1 MNKILYPRKEDWA
14 KVLERPVNKGEDL
27 EKVCQAVFDEVAR
40 DGDEALRKYTWYFD
54 RVKLEGFEVTEE
66 EFEQAEREVQ
76 ADLKEAVSLAKENI
90 ERFHEAQVPG
100 VSEYVNENGFRCWQE
115 ARAIDRV
122 GLYVPGGSAP
132 LFSTVLM
139 LAVPARIAGCREVV
153 ICTPPGR
160 DGRVNPVILW
170 TARLCGVKRVY
181 KVGGIQ
187 AIAALTLGTGTIPRV
202 DKIFGPGNRFVTA
215 AKQMSGRYGVAIDMP
230 AGPSEL
236 MIVADGTAC
245 ARFVA
250 ADLLSQAEHG
260 PDSQV
265 VLVTCVEGLVED
277 VEKELQKQLEV
288 LPRKAIAE
296 VALKCSKY
304 VVLCDR
310 EECVEMANLY
320 APEHL
325 MLCVEDYMA
334 WVPKIRNAGSVF
346 LGNYST
352 ESAGDYASGTN
363 HTLPTNGYARAYSG
377 VGIDSFMKKISF
389 QEIRPEGLAYL
400 GKTIEIM
407 ADNENLTAHG
417 NAVRVRRESEEL
429 KTKS

>member
-1 MNKILYPRKEDWA
+1 MNKILYPKREDWA

-40 DGDEALRKYTWYFD
+40 DGDEALKKYTWYFD
-54 RVKLEGFEVTEE
+54 RVKMADFEVTNE
-66 EFEQAEREVQ
+66 EFEAADREVA
-76 ADLKEAVSLAKENI
+76 ADLKEAIGVAKENI
-90 ERFHEAQVPG
+90 ERFHEVQLPG
-100 VSEYVNENGFRCWQE
+100 INEYVNANGFRCWQE
-115 ARAIDRV
+115 ARAIECV

-139 LAVPARIAGCREVV
+139 LAIPARIAGCREVV
-153 ICTPPGR
+153 ICTPPGQ

-170 TARLCGVKRVY
+170 TAKLCGVSRVY

-215 AKQMSGRYGVAIDMP
+215 AKQMVGRYGVAIDMP

-245 ARFVA
+245 PRFVA

-265 VLVTCVEGLVED
+265 VLVTCVERLVEE
-277 VEKELQKQLEV
+277 VERELREQLDR

-296 VALKCSKY
+296 MALKCSKY
-304 VVLCDR
+304 VVLNSR

-334 WVPKIRNAGSVF
+334 WVPRIRNAGSVF

-377 VGIDSFMKKISF
+377 VGVDSFMKKISF

-400 GKTIEIM
+400 GKTIEMM

-417 NAVRVRRESEEL
+417 NAVRVRVEGL
-429 KTKS
+429 

>member
-1 MNKILYPRKEDWA
+1 MNKILYPKREDWA
-14 KVLERPVNKGEDL
+14 KILERPVNKGEDL
-27 EKVCQAVFDEVAR
+27 EKVCRAVFDEVAR
-40 DGDEALRKYTWYFD
+40 DGDEALKKYTWYFD
-54 RVKLEGFEVTEE
+54 RVKMADFEVTNE
-66 EFEQAEREVQ
+66 EFEVADREVA
-76 ADLKEAVSLAKENI
+76 ADLKEAIGLAKENI
-90 ERFHEAQVPG
+90 ERFHEVQLPG
-100 VSEYVNENGFRCWQE
+100 INEYVNANGFRCWQE
-115 ARAIDRV
+115 ARAIECV

-139 LAVPARIAGCREVV
+139 LAIPARIAGCREVV
-153 ICTPPGR
+153 ICTPPGE

-170 TARLCGVKRVY
+170 TAKLCGVSRVY

-215 AKQMSGRYGVAIDMP
+215 AKQMVGRYGVAIDMP

-245 ARFVA
+245 PRFVA

-265 VLVTCVEGLVED
+265 VLVTCVERLVEE
-277 VEKELQKQLEV
+277 VERELREQLDR
-288 LPRKAIAE
+288 LPRKSIAE
-296 VALKCSKY
+296 MVLKCSKY
-304 VVLCDR
+304 VVLNSR

-334 WVPKIRNAGSVF
+334 WVPRIRNAGSVF

-377 VGIDSFMKKISF
+377 VGVDSFMKKISF

-417 NAVRVRRESEEL
+417 NAVRVRVESL
-429 KTKS
+429 

>member
-1 MNKILYPRKEDWA
+1 MMNKILYPKREDWA
-14 KVLERPVNKGEDL
+14 KILERPVNKGEDL
-27 EKVCQAVFDEVAR
+27 EKVCQAVFGEVMR

-54 RVKLEGFEVTEE
+54 RVKMRDLEVTEE
-66 EFEQAEREVQ
+66 EFEIAGGEVTRE
-76 ADLKEAVSLAKENI
+76 LKEAIGLAKENI
-90 ERFHEAQVPG
+90 ERFHEVQLPG
-100 VSEYVNENGFRCWQE
+100 VNEYVNENGFRCWQE

-139 LAVPARIAGCREVV
+139 LAVPARIAGCQEVV
-153 ICTPPGR
+153 ICTPPGQ

-170 TARLCGVKRVY
+170 TARLCGVNRVY
-181 KVGGIQ
+181 KIGGIQ
-187 AIAALTLGTGTIPRV
+187 AIAALTLGTETITRV
-202 DKIFGPGNRFVTA
+202 DKIFGPGNRFVMA
-215 AKQMSGRYGVAIDMP
+215 AKQMAGRYGVAIDMP

-236 MIVADGTAC
+236 MIVADETAC
-245 ARFVA
+245 PRFVA

-265 VLVTCVEGLVED
+265 VLVTCIEKLVEE
-277 VEKELQKQLEV
+277 VERELWEQLEK
-288 LPRKAIAE
+288 LPRKDIAE
-296 VALKCSKY
+296 RALSCSKY
-304 VVLCDR
+304 VVLSNL
-310 EECVEMANLY
+310 EECMEMANLY

-325 MLCVEDYMA
+325 MLCVEDYMK
-334 WVPKIRNAGSVF
+334 WVPEVRNAGSVF

-363 HTLPTNGYARAYSG
+363 HTLPTNGYARVYSG

-389 QEIRPEGLAYL
+389 QEIRREGLAYL

-407 ADNENLTAHG
+407 ADNEKLTAHG
-417 NAVRVRRESEEL
+417 NAVRVRNL
-429 KTKS
+429 DFKI

>member
-1 MNKILYPRKEDWA
+1 MMNKILYPRKEDWA

-27 EKVCQAVFDEVAR
+27 EKVCRAVFDEVAH

-76 ADLKEAVSLAKENI
+76 ADLKEAICLAKENI

-153 ICTPPGR
+153 VCTPPGR

-170 TARLCGVKRVY
+170 TARFCGVKRVY

-187 AIAALTLGTGTIPRV
+187 AIAALTLGTGTIARV

-215 AKQMSGRYGVAIDMP
+215 AKQMAGRYGVAIDMP

-260 PDSQV
+260 SDSQV
-265 VLVTCVEGLVED
+265 VLVTCVEGLVEE

-296 VALKCSKY
+296 AALKCSKY
-304 VVLCDR
+304 VVLGDR

-325 MLCVEDYMA
+325 MLCVEDYVA
-334 WVPKIRNAGSVF
+334 WVPKVRNAGSVF

-377 VGIDSFMKKISF
+377 VGIDSFMKKVSF

-417 NAVRVRRESEEL
+417 NAVRVRVEGL
-429 KTKS
+429 

>member
-1 MNKILYPRKEDWA
+1 M
-14 KVLERPVNKGEDL
+14 
-27 EKVCQAVFDEVAR
+27 
-40 DGDEALRKYTWYFD
+40 
-54 RVKLEGFEVTEE
+54 
-66 EFEQAEREVQ
+66 
-76 ADLKEAVSLAKENI
+76 
-90 ERFHEAQVPG
+90 
-100 VSEYVNENGFRCWQE
+100 
-115 ARAIDRV
+115 
-122 GLYVPGGSAP
+122 
-132 LFSTVLM
+132 
-139 LAVPARIAGCREVV
+139 
-153 ICTPPGR
+153 
-160 DGRVNPVILW
+160 
-170 TARLCGVKRVY
+170 
-181 KVGGIQ
+181 
-187 AIAALTLGTGTIPRV
+187 

-215 AKQMSGRYGVAIDMP
+215 AKQMAGRYGVAIDMP

-260 PDSQV
+260 SDSQV
-265 VLVTCVEGLVED
+265 VLVTCVEGLVEE

-288 LPRKAIAE
+288 LPRKTIAE
-296 VALKCSKY
+296 AALKCSRY
-304 VVLCDR
+304 VVLSDR

-334 WVPKIRNAGSVF
+334 WVSKVRNAGSVF

-363 HTLPTNGYARAYSG
+363 HTLPTNGNARAYSG

-417 NAVRVRRESEEL
+417 NAVRVRRVC
-429 KTKS
+429 